1 MAAPDPR
8 PPARPLSP
16 HLQIY
21 KWQVQM
27 LSSILHRATGMA
39 LVLGL
44 LGVVWALVA
53 LASGREAWGHFV
65 AGAGSL
71 PGRVLLFAFSWAL
84 AYHLINGVRHLVQ
97 DAGHGFAVRDFVRSS
112 WISLLGS
119 VVLVVLAW
127 AVVLLRWGI
136 A

>member
-39 LVLGL
+39 LVVGL

-53 LASGREAWGHFV
+53 LASGREAWGHFT